1 MQISNL
7 KFKFNGEESEPK
19 FPSFPKPDDL
29 LYQLHQQLA
38 QQELTNSSAEIIN
51 LEKQIENRK
60 DKIKLLKRQN

>member
-19 FPSFPKPDDL
+19 FPSFLKPDDL